1 MVRFSPALVPQNLV
15 CGERYD
21 ESIRH
26 AGTVDEDAEDLFEFI
41 RKDTQSWLAQAK
53 QLRLSANVILPEWEK
68 IRRHPQSLPGIREK
82 MLAYSESF
90 MLLTGFAFEN
100 LLKGI
105 LYGRDLDNKV
115 VSSKGGHGIVQ
126 MARAATTL
134 TPDELSLLERL
145 ETYLVWAGR
154 YQLPRTSDAFYKSQ
168 GSVSIT
174 VNDPSVIDQLFEKLE
189 QILQSEWRAREHF
202 RSA

>member
-1 MVRFSPALVPQNLV
+1 MATDGLIGMNSKQ
-15 CGERYD
+15 
-21 ESIRH
+21 
-26 AGTVDEDAEDLFEFI
+26 DAEEPFELI

-53 QLRLSANVILPEWEK
+53 QLRLSANVTLPEWEK
-68 IRRHPQSLPGIREK
+68 TRRHPQSMPGIREK

-105 LYGRDLDNKV
+105 LYGLDSNNKV
-115 VSSKGGHGIVQ
+115 ASSKEGHGIVQ
-126 MARAATTL
+126 MAKAATTL

-154 YQLPRTSDAFYKSQ
+154 YQLPTTSDAFYKSQ
-168 GSVSIT
+168 GRVSIT
-174 VNDPSVIDQLFEKLE
+174 VTDPVVLDQLFEKLE
-189 QILQSEWRAREHF
+189 QILQCEWRARENS

>member
-1 MVRFSPALVPQNLV
+1 MLCKN
-15 CGERYD
+15 E
-21 ESIRH
+21 
-26 AGTVDEDAEDLFEFI
+26 AEELFELI
-41 RKDTQSWLAQAK
+41 RQDTQSWLAQAT

-68 IRRHPQSLPGIREK
+68 IQRHVQSMPGIREK

-105 LYGRDLDNKV
+105 LYGRDPDNKV

-126 MARAATTL
+126 MAKAATTL
-134 TPDELSLLERL
+134 TSDELNLLERL

-154 YQLPRTSDAFYKSQ
+154 YQLPRTSDVFYKSQ

-174 VNDPSVIDQLFEKLE
+174 VKDPKVTDQLFEKLE
-189 QILQSEWRAREHF
+189 QILQSEWGARENS